1 MGKVKQVGASCSLK
15 TTRRNVCRKMLD
27 VWEGAG
33 LKSAIETGKKPE
45 WGFCLGGYKYNI
57 TKHDPA
63 FEDGDCTFAT
73 LFAQRPKMGVFVAS
87 TGSQIVAGFYSEEK
101 GQSPGNCKK
110 AVLAFATYLK
120 SIGY

>member
-1 MGKVKQVGASCSLK
+1 MG
-15 TTRRNVCRKMLD
+15 
-27 VWEGAG
+27 EGAG

-57 TKHDPA
+57 TQFDAA
-63 FEDGDCTFAT
+63 FEDGDNTFAT
-73 LFAQRPKMGVFVAS
+73 LFAQRPKMGVFCCS

-110 AVLAFATYLK
+110 AVLAFWHLSEKHWVLRSGRHAWKAAGVCTRE
-120 SIGY
+120 SGE